1 MPPPQ
6 ESAATATATNHAAFP
21 IPLQPQMQAVVD
33 VAPRIADL
41 ASSARTWYVF
51 DVGSVGMQ
59 SVWGEEA
66 DEVEK
71 IQPSRDLRLLVV

>member
-1 MPPPQ
+1 
-6 ESAATATATNHAAFP
+6 
-21 IPLQPQMQAVVD
+21 MQAVVD

-59 SVWGEEA
+59 SVWGEET